1 MNENSV
7 FFPLT
12 NPSERLDKRRRL
24 ASIGTRLSKSQDN
37 GSFGPNQALI

>member
-12 NPSERLDKRRRL
+12 SPSERLDKRRRL
-24 ASIGTRLSKSQDN
+24 AGVGTRL
-37 GSFGPNQALI
+37 